1 MPTAAKTC
9 VNEKGGKQSYV
20 AERMD
25 LIPTRPLLLLAQ
37 CLGFGAA
44 KYGENNWH
52 LISERE
58 NLNHAQIHIT
68 LWLDGDRSEPHLV
81 NAAARIFFALWHAV
95 KSGEQPTHYNHP
107 ELGETE
113 AKKRSKTTRNRNH
126 PNFVKLNDL

>member
-1 MPTAAKTC
+1 MPTKSKTY
-9 VNEKGGKQSYV
+9 VNELGGKQSHV

-44 KYGENNWH
+44 KYGDNNWH
-52 LISERE
+52 LVTERE
-58 NLNHAQIHIT
+58 HLNHAQIHIT

-95 KSGEQPTHYNHP
+95 KSGSQPAYYNHP
-107 ELGETE
+107 EITE
-113 AKKRSKTTRNRNH
+113 KSSKRRSKRR
-126 PNFVKLNDL
+126 